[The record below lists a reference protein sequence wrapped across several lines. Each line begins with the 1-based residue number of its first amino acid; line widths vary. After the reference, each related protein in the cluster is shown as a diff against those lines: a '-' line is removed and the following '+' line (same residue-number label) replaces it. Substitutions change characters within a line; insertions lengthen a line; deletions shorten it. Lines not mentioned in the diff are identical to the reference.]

1 MMTTMTT
8 VLALIPMALGIG
20 SEGSEIM
27 QPLGIV
33 MIFGMVIST
42 GVTLLF
48 TPVFYS
54 ILDSLAE
61 RVGRPFRSK
70 QARKRERLL
79 AQIAALE
86 AEQAAAPHQD

>member
-33 MIFGMVIST
+33 MIFGMLISVL
-42 GVTLLF
+42 VTLLF

-54 ILDSLAE
+54 ILDSFAE
-61 RVGRPFRSK
+61 RVGRPFRTK
-70 QARKRERLL
+70 QAKKKEKLL
-79 AQIAALE
+79 AQLAALE
-86 AEQAAAPHQD
+86 AQQAAAPHQD